1 MGDDTALA
9 VMSKMHRQIYDY
21 FRQQFAQVTNPPIDS
36 LREASVMSLETC
48 YGPELNVFDE
58 TPDHAKRLVTT
69 SPVLSFKKLQSIIN
83 NKHFSNIEINLE
95 YAKSSSLE
103 KALKKLQENV
113 VKEFKNGTS
122 IALMIDN
129 RVSEGV

>member
-48 YGPELNVFDE
+48 YGPELNIFEE
-58 TPDHAKRLVTT
+58 TPEHAKRLVTS
-69 SPVLSFKKLQSIIN
+69 SPVLSYKKLQSILAN
-83 NKHFSNIEINLE
+83 PYFKCDEIRLE
-95 YAKSSSLE
+95 YKN
-103 KALKKLQENV
+103 KL
-113 VKEFKNGTS
+113 
-122 IALMIDN
+122 I
-129 RVSEGV
+129 

>member
-48 YGPELNVFDE
+48 YGPELNIFDE
-58 TPDHAKRLVTT
+58 TPEHARRLVTS
-69 SPVLSFKKLQSIIN
+69 SPVLSYKKLQSILKN
-83 NKHFSNIEINLE
+83 PYFNSDEIVLE
-95 YAKSSSLE
+95 YSNKISLGE
-103 KALKKLQENV
+103 LSNHLKKQLLKALKKV
-113 VKEFKNGTS
+113 
-122 IALMIDN
+122 M
-129 RVSEGV
+129 